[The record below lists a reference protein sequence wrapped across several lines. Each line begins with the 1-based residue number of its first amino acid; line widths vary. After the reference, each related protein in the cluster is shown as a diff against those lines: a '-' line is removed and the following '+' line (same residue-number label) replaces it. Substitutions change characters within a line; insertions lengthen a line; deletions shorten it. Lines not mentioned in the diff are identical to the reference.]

1 MKPAAMT
8 IVPLPHFI
16 ETEILIDLPIN
27 QAWEKLRDLS
37 IPQYYVP
44 GLLRT
49 TFNTAQREGVGAS
62 RKVHMKDGLLLD
74 ETVIDWREGS
84 GFTIRLH
91 RGDKPLMPLCRE
103 AHFLYRLEDAGGG
116 KTRFRPAMAFAM
128 GAGPIGNGF
137 FKLLVRKAMTANLQ
151 AVAANVKQFY
161 ETGKS
166 SNPDFAS
173 E

>member
-1 MKPAAMT
+1 MT
-8 IVPLPHFI
+8 IAPLPHFI
-16 ETEILIDLPIN
+16 ETETLIDIPIA
-27 QAWEKLRDLS
+27 QAWGKLRDLS

-44 GLLRT
+44 SLIRT
-49 TFNTAQREGVGAS
+49 TFNTEQKEGVGAS
-62 RKVHMKDGLLLD
+62 RKVHMKDGMVLD
-74 ETVIDWREGS
+74 ETVIDWNERY

-91 RGDKPLMPLCRE
+91 RGDKPLMPLCKE

-128 GAGPIGNGF
+128 GAGPIGNLF
-137 FKLLVRKAMTANLQ
+137 FTLLVKQAMVRNLQ
-151 AVAANVKQFY
+151 AVAIGMKQFY

-166 SNPDFAS
+166 ANPDFAG